1 MNLNTISL
9 PRVGKANE
17 RAETASPEVKSL
29 IGLFGTTKRINT
41 WTGASC

>member
-9 PRVGKANE
+9 PWVGKANK
-17 RAETASPEVKSL
+17 RAESGSPEVNSL